1 MELCLYLCQTNI
13 FEVCES
19 CSIPLPAMAAILH
32 FAKSVKCFH
41 IKIHISYPL
50 IFCILVMFMMYIK
63 SWMSNSEWSRDLTAI
78 FDFLSITC
86 KPVSNNLFYR
96 GNGIIS
102 HIIMCI
108 TNSRPPC
115 KWYRNGYCWVWVVIR
130 SNFFGEFWM
139 TFDLLLPISCCIA
152 STKLI
157 FWNMT
162 CNMELFHLQ
171 YEDLINYAHT

>member
-1 MELCLYLCQTNI
+1 MCKRKSDQSCDLGAILDFPKITLKALKIFFSKTNKQFHVELCLYLCQTNI

-19 CSIPLPAMAAILH
+19 CFIPLPAMAAILH

-41 IKIHISYPL
+41 IKIHISNPL
-50 IFCILVMFMMYIK
+50 ILCILVMFMMYIK

-108 TNSRPPC
+108 TNSRPPG
-115 KWYRNGYCWVWVVIR
+115 NDTEMVIVGYG
-130 SNFFGEFWM
+130 S
-139 TFDLLLPISCCIA
+139 
-152 STKLI
+152 
-157 FWNMT
+157 
-162 CNMELFHLQ
+162 
-171 YEDLINYAHT
+171 